1 MKVTAKLNHLH
12 MSPRK
17 VRAVVDAVKKFS
29 ALEALEKL
37 KLIPRRAA
45 QPLIKLLKSA
55 IANAEHNFA
64 LSAEGLRIAVFKVDG
79 GPVLKR
85 FRPGSKGRVSPIAKR
100 TAHVTVVLEG
110 ERRLAAKPVKETKT
124 DAVKPVDAEKERGE
138 VRPEVKKAPPL
149 KAKAP
154 TPKGQGFVKRF
165 FRRKSV

>member
-1 MKVTAKLNHLH
+1 

-17 VRAVVDAVKKFS
+17 VRVVVDAVKKFT
-29 ALEALEKL
+29 AVEALEKL
-37 KLIPRRAA
+37 KLIPRRSAT
-45 QPLIKLLKSA
+45 PLIKLLRSA
-55 IANAEHNFA
+55 LANAEHNFA

-110 ERRLAAKPVKETKT
+110 ERRPAAKPVKETKA
-124 DAVKPVDAEKERGE
+124 DAVKTIGTEKEKVE
-138 VRPEVKKAPPL
+138 LRPEAKKTPVL
-149 KAKAP
+149 KSKSP
-154 TPKGQGFVKRF
+154 MPKGPGFVRRF

>member
-1 MKVTAKLNHLH
+1 MRVTAKLNHLH

-17 VRAVVDAVKKFS
+17 VRAVVGAVKRFT
-29 ALEALEKL
+29 AVEALEKL
-37 KLIPRRAA
+37 RLIPRRSA

-64 LSAEGLRIAVFKVDG
+64 LSAEGLKIAVFKVDG

-110 ERRLAAKPVKETKT
+110 DRRAVRPVKETKADVIKT
-124 DAVKPVDAEKERGE
+124 ISAEEKEK
-138 VRPEVKKAPPL
+138 VDIRPESKKSPILKGKAP
-149 KAKAP
+149 A
-154 TPKGQGFVKRF
+154 PKGPGFVKRF